1 MMEGKTKQIR
11 MPILQNVFVSLLL
24 LGVFNPAFAEE
35 FDFLTQTLTVGP
47 RFISIE
53 TSGVTATVAAYHV
66 EFDGGTS
73 TIFGP
78 FTTGDIQGRQVF
90 GTNTSGIGNPGLGL
104 TTVEDLG
111 QTDPDV
117 FSAVIQPGF
126 DNFGDS
132 PYVPPDVFPS
142 VQFALF
148 RFDSPVDVVQV
159 IVDDVSNYD
168 RDIWAAGGNSAPD
181 LSLDLVSAFGD
192 FTVVNS
198 SDDASDGPF
207 IHTFSTLQ
215 NITFLAVGT
224 ALPSTVGDLGPFA
237 QGQPSGGSQ
246 FYINA
251 LNFVKLE
258 KPKIPIPGV
267 IELLLLTSSN

>member
-104 TTVEDLG
+104 TTVE
-111 QTDPDV
+111 
-117 FSAVIQPGF
+117 
-126 DNFGDS
+126 DS